1 MKLDRLALVMVG
13 IVAAVWIVML
23 LAGILQSPF
32 GWVVLV
38 IVALP
43 AFILYRVFRE
53 RSNNADDDYSDKNVR
68 Q

>member
-13 IVAAVWIVML
+13 IVAVVWIVML
-23 LAGILQSPF
+23 LAGILQTPF

-53 RSNNADDDYSDKNVR
+53 RVNNAEDDYYDKNVER
-68 Q
+68 